1 VSESGGVGFLERDQ
15 AAGEL
20 EEREV
25 VLGFLR
31 PADQECAVAVEPG
44 VAGLDDPAAGAPS
57 RDRPFQLE
65 LVAAAADVRGV
76 AVAGRELSDPWVG
89 VAAVE
94 TETVRT
100 LGGRLG
106 PLDRDRVERRG

>member
-1 VSESGGVGFLERDQ
+1 VSESGGVSFLEGDQ

-31 PADQECAVAVEPG
+31 PADQERAVAVEPG
-44 VAGLDDPAAGAPS
+44 VAGLDDPTSGTPS
-57 RDRPFQLE
+57 GCGSFELE
-65 LVAAAADVRGV
+65 LVGAATDVGGV
-76 AVAGRELSDPWVG
+76 AAAGRELVDPWVG

-94 TETVRT
+94 AEALRV
-100 LGGRLG
+100 LG
-106 PLDRDRVERRG
+106 

>member
-1 VSESGGVGFLERDQ
+1 VSESGGVGFLECDQ

-31 PADQECAVAVEPG
+31 PADQEGAVTVEPG
-44 VAGLDDPAAGAPS
+44 VTGLDDPAAGTPTRS
-57 RDRPFQLE
+57 GSFQLE
-65 LVAAAADVRGV
+65 LVAAATDVGGV
-76 AVAGRELSDPWVG
+76 AAAGGEVVDPGVG

-94 TETVRT
+94 TEA
-100 LGGRLG
+100 L
-106 PLDRDRVERRG
+106 RVFG

>member
-1 VSESGGVGFLERDQ
+1 MGFLEGDQ

-31 PADQECAVAVEPG
+31 PADQESAVAVEPG
-44 VAGLDDPAAGAPS
+44 VAGLDDPAASAPAGHCS
-57 RDRPFQLE
+57 FELE
-65 LVAAAADVRGV
+65 FLAPATDVGRVATARGELIDPRVPV
-76 AVAGRELSDPWVG
+76 AS
-89 VAAVE
+89 VE
-94 TETVRT
+94 TESLRI

-106 PLDRDRVERRG
+106 PRDRDRVERRG